1 MGGNESKINV
11 ENGKIQISFFVGS
24 AIAAKYTSEGEGLAG
39 EGWSFIFDIIGSI
52 CTDFSGA
59 LFFFFFFLFFV
70 RNDTP
75 YIPHVSFRTVRI
87 YLPDLHDT

>member
-1 MGGNESKINV
+1 MINV

-24 AIAAKYTSEGEGLAG
+24 ATAAKYTSEGEGLAG
-39 EGWSFIFDIIGSI
+39 EGWSFIFDVIESI

-59 LFFFFFFLFFV
+59 LFFFFFFSFFV

-75 YIPHVSFRTVRI
+75 YLRHVFFRTVRI